1 MTNLDRWTEPDGSV
15 VVRVVGD
22 IDMATRDALISA
34 VRNADVAS
42 ADGAI
47 IDLRDVAF
55 MDSSG
60 VGALVVISNHLG
72 EGRLAVVVGPGL
84 VDQVLAIT
92 SMNSLFHITNS
103 LEDARRL
110 LATNRG

>member
-1 MTNLDRWTEPDGSV
+1 MTYLDRSEDPTGLI

-22 IDMATRDALISA
+22 VDMATRDSLIAKLSE
-34 VRNADVAS
+34 NAAGS
-42 ADGAI
+42 QAGAI
-47 IDLRDVAF
+47 LDLRDVAF

-60 VGALVVISNHLG
+60 VGALVQISHHIG
-72 EGRLAVVVGPGL
+72 QGRLAVVVGPGL

-92 SMNSLFHITNS
+92 AMNMLFHITDS

-110 LATNRG
+110 LSDHRG

>member
-1 MTNLDRWTEPDGSV
+1 MTYLNRSLEPDGSV

-22 IDMATRDALISA
+22 VDMATRDELIAAVQEEALA
-34 VRNADVAS
+34 PAY
-42 ADGAI
+42 GAI

-60 VGALVVISNHLG
+60 VGALVMVSNHLG
-72 EGRLAVVVGPGL
+72 EGRMAVVVGPGL

-92 SMNSLFHITNS
+92 SMNSLFHITDS

-110 LATNRG
+110 LAANRG